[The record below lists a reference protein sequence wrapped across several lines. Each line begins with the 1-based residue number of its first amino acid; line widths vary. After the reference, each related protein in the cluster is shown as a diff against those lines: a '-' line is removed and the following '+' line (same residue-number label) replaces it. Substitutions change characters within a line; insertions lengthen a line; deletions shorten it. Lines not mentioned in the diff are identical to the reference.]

1 MLTIYV
7 DLHVHTHTHTYILT
21 STCNIL
27 TSTRTGMGTIT
38 LLNTDGSIRS
48 RVGCMETFM
57 CAGVGEGIEWRR
69 FGQRVPLGNTTLRTV
84 TVSSQDA

>member
-1 MLTIYV
+1 MTIYV
-7 DLHVHTHTHTYILT
+7 DLHVHTHTHTY
-21 STCNIL
+21 IL

-69 FGQRVPLGNTTLRTV
+69 FGQRVPLGNTTFRTV
-84 TVSSQDA
+84 TVSSQDG